1 MAVRGIRGATTV
13 TVDEREEILAA
24 TRELLEEI
32 VRVNALATED
42 VAAAVF
48 TVTDDVRDAFP
59 AAAAREMGWTAVPL
73 LDAQEIPV
81 PGSLSHCI
89 RVLLL
94 VNTDR
99 PQAAI
104 HHVYLRSAAS
114 LREDLLAGRRIPT

>member
-42 VAAAVF
+42 VAAAIF
-48 TVTDDVRDAFP
+48 TVTDDIRATFP
-59 AAAAREMGWTAVPL
+59 AAAARAMGWTAVPL

-94 VNTDR
+94 VNTEG

>member
-42 VAAAVF
+42 VAAAIF
-48 TVTDDVRDAFP
+48 TVTDDVKAAFP
-59 AAAAREMGWTAVPL
+59 AAAARAMGWTAVPL

-94 VNTDR
+94 VNTER

>member
-59 AAAAREMGWTAVPL
+59 AAAAR
-73 LDAQEIPV
+73 DV
-81 PGSLSHCI
+81 PG
-89 RVLLL
+89 
-94 VNTDR
+94 
-99 PQAAI
+99 
-104 HHVYLRSAAS
+104 
-114 LREDLLAGRRIPT
+114 G